1 VCGGNAEDRRGGRGL
16 DFTRLSPL
24 RRFSFPFSFS
34 SPFRPFL
41 FFFDSRIF
49 GFFSPASKL
58 ATARTFNVTDVEFWF
73 GAAGDTAV
81 ASKSVDGA
89 SSLVRAKPQVGV
101 RRERFTQGVW
111 FIQQLC
117 VCDVSQP
124 PGFPFSS
131 FLFMWCPNIYF
142 TYYRSSL
149 QE

>member
-1 VCGGNAEDRRGGRGL
+1 VGATQKIAEVGEGWILPGSL
-16 DFTRLSPL
+16 PCAGSLS
-24 RRFSFPFSFS
+24 
-34 SPFRPFL
+34 PFL
-41 FFFDSRIF
+41 FPRRFVRFFSF
-49 GFFSPASKL
+49 LTHAFSVFFSPAASKL

-117 VCDVSQP
+117 V
-124 PGFPFSS
+124 
-131 FLFMWCPNIYF
+131 
-142 TYYRSSL
+142 
-149 QE
+149 